1 MFGMT
6 ATEFVVMSNTD
17 RDALREPWRVSRYST
32 WSRRATRTTTST
44 QPNDEVRIMLFD
56 LKMLPMTY
64 LAASGIRAPASPS
77 TRHARR

>member
-1 MFGMT
+1 MRQRCRGNDMFGMT

-17 RDALREPWRVSRYST
+17 RDALREPWRVSRCST

-44 QPNDEVRIMLFD
+44 QPNDEVRITLFD

-64 LAASGIRAPASPS
+64 LAA
-77 TRHARR
+77 